1 VTISLNTDQIL
12 TRLDHG
18 NQWTQGTWGDPA
30 DTEAPTCLHGAI
42 RACQPTPGDAYLIRQ
57 VAERQGWGTTFN
69 DAVGTEWHDIEVA
82 LLTHREVTDADLA
95 DTFGPTWEITV
106 DTVRTIAAAT
116 PTQIQALAA
125 ARAAAWD
132 AAWAAARDAA
142 WAAARDAAWDAWA
155 AAWAAARDAAW
166 AAARDA
172 AWAAA
177 RDAAWDATNAGVV
190 IDLVGQHGL
199 PADHIRTIAGPWCA
213 VFPDS
218 ALAHAVTALED

>member
-125 ARAAAWD
+125 ARAAAW
-132 AAWAAARDAA
+132 AAARDAA
-142 WAAARDAAWDAWA
+142 WAAARDAAWD
-155 AAWAAARDAAW
+155 
-166 AAARDA
+166 
-172 AWAAA
+172 AA